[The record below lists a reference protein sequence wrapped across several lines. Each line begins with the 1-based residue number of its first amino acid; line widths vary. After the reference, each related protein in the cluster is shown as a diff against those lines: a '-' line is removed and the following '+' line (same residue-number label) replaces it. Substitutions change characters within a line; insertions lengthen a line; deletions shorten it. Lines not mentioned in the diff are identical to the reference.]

1 MKAKVGDVLG
11 TVSVR
16 SYLEPK
22 QNQWWREVYFTLGAL
37 SVKIVLHTIV
47 LFLLLKVRMEPLLS
61 LRATTAALAK
71 GVMNLSPRAQVNSA
85 DEFGEFASDLNH
97 FLDRVKLIIHDLD
110 KILGEVVSVGAR
122 LGMLNSHLEQQLD
135 ELRELAVDA
144 SNNEVQRNLATQ
156 VAVAR
161 ESGAFEILI
170 STLDGLL
177 SNPHIHNADSAA
189 LRELLVKL
197 KRSFDEVNKV
207 LKDTS
212 LPPNL
217 VRQQSAQYLAFSHSL
232 REMALLEASMQ
243 KVAESGQ
250 LVLKRLEDS
259 SASNAGAS
267 TGSGNVG

>member
-1 MKAKVGDVLG
+1 
-11 TVSVR
+11 
-16 SYLEPK
+16 
-22 QNQWWREVYFTLGAL
+22 
-37 SVKIVLHTIV
+37 
-47 LFLLLKVRMEPLLS
+47 MEPLLS